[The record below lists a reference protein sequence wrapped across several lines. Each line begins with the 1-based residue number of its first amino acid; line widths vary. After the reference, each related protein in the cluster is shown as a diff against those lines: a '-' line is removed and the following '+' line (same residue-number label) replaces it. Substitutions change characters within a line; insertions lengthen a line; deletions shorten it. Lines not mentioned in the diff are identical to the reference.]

1 MVQTAC
7 KLYRRQSAKIVCNW
21 LPPRW
26 PGNRRALWTDCCRVQ
41 CEQMTTRVLRVCQ
54 CSTAFQMSD
63 FVLSKRVVMLDVLF
77 QTFASSK
84 TLPMWCKPFEPEP

>member
-1 MVQTAC
+1 M
-7 KLYRRQSAKIVCNW
+7 LYAFDCLSMNSWSWFATTNVCLIV
-21 LPPRW
+21 
-26 PGNRRALWTDCCRVQ
+26 ALQWIAA
-41 CEQMTTRVLRVCQ
+41 
-54 CSTAFQMSD
+54 AFQMSD